1 MGNWYNNVTFI
12 MTVDSQSNTSEEDL
26 PYIDHRLVPLVEL
39 GDGQGPC
46 NVRMFTELYNGVIEQ
61 EQWVIG
67 IIMSP
72 LS

>member
-26 PYIDHRLVPLVEL
+26 PQNYHLVPLVEL

-46 NVRMFTELYNGVIEQ
+46 NVRMFTELYNGVIE
-61 EQWVIG
+61 
-67 IIMSP
+67 
-72 LS
+72 L